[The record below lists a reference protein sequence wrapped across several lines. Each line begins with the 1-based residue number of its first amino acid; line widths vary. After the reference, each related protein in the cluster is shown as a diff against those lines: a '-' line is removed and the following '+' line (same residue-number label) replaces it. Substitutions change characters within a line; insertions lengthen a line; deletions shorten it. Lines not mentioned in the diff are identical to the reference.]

1 MYVANIGKK
10 RINAT
15 LLNILLGVLVLRSK
29 RKKRKTS
36 LNMILC
42 IEDDGVV
49 KSEATGKQILNW
61 PVCYTVLQIGHIII
75 NADVYACIAINFFK
89 YAQLL

>member
-1 MYVANIGKK
+1 MLFFSNLPSDGGGHVMLVAFMYVANIGKK

-29 RKKRKTS
+29 RNKRKTS

-49 KSEATGKQILNW
+49 KSEATGKQILN
-61 PVCYTVLQIGHIII
+61 
-75 NADVYACIAINFFK
+75 
-89 YAQLL
+89 

>member
-1 MYVANIGKK
+1 MLCLSHSCMLQILAK

-29 RKKRKTS
+29 RNKRKTS

-49 KSEATGKQILNW
+49 KSEATGKQILN
-61 PVCYTVLQIGHIII
+61 
-75 NADVYACIAINFFK
+75 
-89 YAQLL
+89 